1 MPSSYVNYLTLLLL
15 LIDKCYL
22 GGSEPTQLK
31 EHVGMFY
38 WPDTHPFFNRL
49 VLSGSEPTQLK
60 SQVGIF
66 YRPDT
71 HQLFIIYYYT
81 KYYFVILFYIVINN
95 FPLTFPIFVLR
106 FLHLKSDHSF
116 KKAKRRRIEDHQRP
130 AQLWLWKPE
139 LDGRA
144 VDVWPNSHHVKSIK
158 KE

>member
-95 FPLTFPIFVLR
+95 FPLTFPIFVLSLTR
-106 FLHLKSDHSF
+106 RCKTPVTVRPRKLRANWHVIRNCPRLFLLVVSGVSC
-116 KKAKRRRIEDHQRP
+116 
-130 AQLWLWKPE
+130 
-139 LDGRA
+139 
-144 VDVWPNSHHVKSIK
+144 
-158 KE
+158 